1 MLRKQCPKKAKI
13 ATSMKRKKLAMNDDQ
28 AYISNFLQVFEN
40 QPDLF
45 EQVGAVVALANLNQ
59 TISEMGDKSDEE
71 VADAIAKWCEDYPEI
86 TKAINLK
93 DRKPEPKPR
102 NKEGQEPR
110 LTNLYPQLPEHLKK
124 RLPNSQPPR

>member
-1 MLRKQCPKKAKI
+1 
-13 ATSMKRKKLAMNDDQ
+13 MKRKKLAMNDDQ